1 MMIELVLRILV
12 TVDDKIQTAQSII
25 VARLLRNTENRLGER
40 RKNRRAEDEKIYLR
54 HWISKCGDWNLRAG
68 GRMNP
73 SRERSLPY
81 CDRSR
86 PLPLSGI

>member
-40 RKNRRAEDEKIYLR
+40 RKNRRAEDEKIYSR
-54 HWISKCGDWNLRAG
+54 HRNRSVAIGACGQG
-68 GRMNP
+68 
-73 SRERSLPY
+73 EE
-81 CDRSR
+81 
-86 PLPLSGI
+86 

>member
-40 RKNRRAEDEKIYLR
+40 RKNRRAEDEKIYSR
-54 HWISKCGDWNLRAG
+54 HRISKCGDWSLRARG
-68 GRMNP
+68 QMNP
-73 SRERSLPY
+73 
-81 CDRSR
+81 
-86 PLPLSGI
+86 

>member
-1 MMIELVLRILV
+1 MIELVLRILV

-40 RKNRRAEDEKIYLR
+40 RKNRRAEDEKIYSR
-54 HWISKCGDWNLRAG
+54 HRISKCGDWRAAG
-68 GRMNP
+68 SGTNEPR
-73 SRERSLPY
+73 RERSLPY